1 MIPMRI
7 DFHTHIFPE
16 RIAEKTISLLA
27 QKAGIPPHSDGTA
40 DGLLSKMKEAEIDLS
55 VALPVLTSPLQ
66 FESVNRFA
74 ASVNERFQGAAR
86 RILSFAGIHPACEDI
101 AGKMQWI
108 KDAGFLGVKIHP
120 DYQGAFIND
129 PAYVEIVRCA
139 AALDLIV
146 VTHAG
151 VDFGFR
157 DQPVRCTPALALD
170 LIEKVPHKKLVLA
183 HLGGSEL
190 PKQVIE
196 QLAGQDVYFDT
207 SFVLKY
213 TEKNDFLKI
222 LEKHGEDKLLFAT
235 DSPWSDAK
243 EDLKILSSYCLSKE
257 TEDKILYKNAKKLL
271 GL

>member
-1 MIPMRI
+1 MRI

-16 RIAEKTISLLA
+16 RIAEKTIALLA
-27 QKAGIPPHSDGTA
+27 QRAGISPNSDGTA
-40 DGLLSKMKEAEIDLS
+40 SGLLSKMEEAEIDLS
-55 VALPVLTSPLQ
+55 VALPVLTSPSQL
-66 FESVNRFA
+66 ESVNRFA
-74 ASVNERFQGAAR
+74 ASVNERFANSER

-101 AGKMQWI
+101 AEKMQRI

-151 VDFGFR
+151 VDFGFP

-170 LIEKVPHKKLVLA
+170 LIEKAPHKKLVLA
-183 HLGGSEL
+183 HLGGSEM

-196 QLAGQDVYFDT
+196 QLAGADVYFDT
-207 SFVLKY
+207 SFVLKH
-213 TEKNDFLKI
+213 TAREDFLKI

-235 DSPWSDAK
+235 DSPWSDVK
-243 EDLKILSSYCLSKE
+243 KDRQIIESYALGKR
-257 TEDKILYKNAKKLL
+257 TEDKIFFENAKKLL
-271 GL
+271 GI

>member
-1 MIPMRI
+1 MRI

-55 VALPVLTSPLQ
+55 VALPVLTSPSQ

-74 ASVNERFQGAAR
+74 ASVNERFENSAR

-101 AGKMQWI
+101 AGKMQQI

-170 LIEKVPHKKLVLA
+170 LIEKVPHKKLVFA

-196 QLAGQDVYFDT
+196 HLAGQDVYFDT
-207 SFVLKY
+207 SFVLKH
-213 TEKNDFLKI
+213 TKKNDFLSI

-243 EDLKILSSYCLSKE
+243 EDLERFSSFGLKKE
-257 TEDKILYKNAKKLL
+257 TEEKILHRNAKKLL
-271 GL
+271 GI